1 MILKRITDQ
10 LKRQDRRKIIENFF
24 SLSFLQVAN
33 YILPL
38 ITLPYLVRV
47 LGPAKFGLNAF
58 AQSFML
64 YFIFIT
70 DFGFNLSATREISI
84 HRENNKKV
92 SEIFISVYVIKAVLF
107 LISFAIFLF
116 LITFVEQFIEEKLF
130 FFLSFLTVIGW
141 ILFPQWFFQGVEK
154 MKFIAIVNF
163 ISKLIF
169 TVTVFIFIRK
179 VDDYMVLPVLN
190 FIGLLVSGI
199 ISLII
204 VFSTY
209 RIIVKIPSFEVIKQQ
224 FISGLQI
231 FISNVA
237 MNLYTTSNSVILGF
251 LTSNTIVGYYSA
263 AERIFKAFQ
272 FLGIPLYQAIFPHF
286 SKLIS
291 ENREEAIRQF
301 NKLFKY
307 AMLITSILSM
317 VIFFSSPIIIK
328 ILLGDEY
335 ASSILIF
342 SILSLG
348 LTISWG
354 NYTLGIHG
362 LINFGHEKT
371 FSKIV
376 LIFGISHIF
385 VLVIAISLFGYLS
398 VPIMWIFTELMIFLS
413 VFYCLKKL
421 KIIQLNFGY

>member
-1 MILKRITDQ
+1 MLERIRNQ
-10 LKRQDRRKIIENFF
+10 LQQQDRRKIIGNFF

-38 ITLPYLVRV
+38 VTLPYLVRV
-47 LGPAKFGLNAF
+47 LGPEKFGLTAF
-58 AQSFML
+58 AQAFIL
-64 YFIFIT
+64 YFIFLT
-70 DFGFNLSATREISI
+70 DFGFNISATREISI
-84 HRENNKKV
+84 HRENNKRV
-92 SEIFISVYVIKAVLF
+92 SEIFISVFIIKAFLFLVSLLIILF
-107 LISFAIFLF
+107 LIF
-116 LITFVEQFIEEKLF
+116 FVNQFIEEQLF
-130 FFLSFLTVIGW
+130 FFLSFLTVIGG

-169 TVTVFIFIRK
+169 TVTVFIFIRE
-179 VDDYMVLPVLN
+179 VQDYMIIPVLN
-190 FIGLLVSGI
+190 FIGVFVSGI
-199 ISLII
+199 ISLVI
-204 VFSTY
+204 VFKTY
-209 RIIVKIPSFEVIKQQ
+209 KIFLEMPSFEAVKQQ
-224 FISGLQI
+224 FISGMQI

-251 LTSNTIVGYYSA
+251 LTNNTIVGYYSA

-291 ENREEAIRQF
+291 NNREKAINQF
-301 NKLFKY
+301 NKLFRY
-307 AMLITSILSM
+307 AVLITSLGTL
-317 VIFFSSPIIIK
+317 VIFFLSPIVIK
-328 ILLGDEY
+328 VLLGNEY
-335 ASSILIF
+335 SKSILIF

-348 LTISWG
+348 LPISWG

-362 LINFGHEKT
+362 LINFGYERT

-385 VLVIAISLFGYLS
+385 MIVIAISLFGYLT
-398 VPIMWIFTELMIFLS
+398 VPITWIFTELMIFVS
-413 VFYCLKKL
+413 IFYYLKKV
-421 KIIQLNFGY
+421 KIIRINLLP

>member
-1 MILKRITDQ
+1 MLKRIRDQ

-47 LGPAKFGLNAF
+47 LGPEKFGLTAF
-58 AQSFML
+58 AQAFML
-64 YFIFIT
+64 YFIFLT

-84 HRENNKKV
+84 HRENNKRV
-92 SEIFISVYVIKAVLF
+92 SEIFISVFIIKALLFLVSLLIILF
-107 LISFAIFLF
+107 LIF
-116 LITFVEQFIEEKLF
+116 FVNKFIEEQLF
-130 FFLSFLTVIGW
+130 FFLSFLVVIGW

-163 ISKLIF
+163 ISKFIF
-169 TVTVFIFIRK
+169 TVTVFIFIRE
-179 VDDYMVLPVLN
+179 VNDYIILPILN
-190 FIGLLVSGI
+190 FVGVFVSGI

-204 VFSTY
+204 VFKTY
-209 RIIVKIPSFEVIKQQ
+209 KIILKLPPFDIVKQQ
-224 FISGLQI
+224 FKSGLQI

-251 LTSNTIVGYYSA
+251 LTNNTIVGYYSA

-291 ENREEAIRQF
+291 ENREKAINQF
-301 NKLFKY
+301 NILFKY
-307 AMLITSILSM
+307 AMLITSIVSM
-317 VIFFSSPIIIK
+317 AIFFSSPIIIK
-328 ILLGDEY
+328 IFLGNDY
-335 ASSILIF
+335 SSSILIF

-362 LINFGHEKT
+362 LINFGYEKI

-376 LIFGISHIF
+376 LIFGIAHILI
-385 VLVIAISLFGYLS
+385 LVIAISLFGYLS
-398 VPIMWIFTELMIFLS
+398 VPITWIFTELMIFLS
-413 VFYCLKKL
+413 VFYYLKKV
-421 KIIQLNFGY
+421 KIIRLNLGQ